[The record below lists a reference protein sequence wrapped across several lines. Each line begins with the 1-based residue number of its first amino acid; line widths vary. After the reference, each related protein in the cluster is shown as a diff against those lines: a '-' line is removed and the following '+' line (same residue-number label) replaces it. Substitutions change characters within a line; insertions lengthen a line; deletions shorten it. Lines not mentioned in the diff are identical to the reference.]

1 MMLGHIVVGHG
12 VEATAYPSGASQ
24 HGIGWVRDTRSL
36 FVGRRGTARQSAG
49 LEDISCKDGENN
61 YKSYCLQIDR

>member
-1 MMLGHIVVGHG
+1 MLGHIVVGHG

-24 HGIGWVRDTRSL
+24 HGIGRVRDTRSH

-49 LEDISCKDGENN
+49 LNDISCKGG
-61 YKSYCLQIDR
+61 